1 MISLIMKAW
10 LPNHLNSIRHEIEI
24 CFHMMQMN
32 SELIIL
38 CHLHLGNCSI
48 ATEIYTCYQLNSSM
62 IAQRPCLCHQLE
74 CSQCCHYMQPHGVL
88 TVYTTGQ
95 SDIFFGFRDLS
106 HIFQVLK
113 KYAYFWRFTNIQAK
127 LFGAISGSENSI
139 VPFSAPC
146 EHKRG

>member
-1 MISLIMKAW
+1 MKAW

-62 IAQRPCLCHQLE
+62 I
-74 CSQCCHYMQPHGVL
+74 V
-88 TVYTTGQ
+88 
-95 SDIFFGFRDLS
+95 
-106 HIFQVLK
+106 
-113 KYAYFWRFTNIQAK
+113 
-127 LFGAISGSENSI
+127 
-139 VPFSAPC
+139 
-146 EHKRG
+146 